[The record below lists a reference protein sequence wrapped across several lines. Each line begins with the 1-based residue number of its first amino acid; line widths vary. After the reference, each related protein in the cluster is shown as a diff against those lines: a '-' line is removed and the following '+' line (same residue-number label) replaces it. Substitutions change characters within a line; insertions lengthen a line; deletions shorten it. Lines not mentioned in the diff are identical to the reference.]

1 MRDRRDRPLESD
13 AVDRQSSRVMQLRP
27 PRSIPR
33 APSAGRPHGSLAT
46 AARRVALA
54 CALSV
59 ACAAPG
65 AGAAEYEACIDLTA
79 DVRALGSDDAF
90 EWEPAANRLSAL
102 GPAAWPALVRALE
115 REGPA
120 VRVGIVGVLAS
131 GSEADD
137 AVRQGLARVARKDP
151 EVEAR
156 ADAVAAL
163 RKLAGKQSRDVVVAA
178 LDDPSP
184 EVRRKAIIACTELCT
199 DDAALARLVALALG
213 DEPVSNALQ
222 ARRVLW
228 SLTADGRNAEVVT
241 KIRAATVAAA
251 KPAAGASQDA
261 AARRALLAALLLA
274 ELGDDAQLDA
284 LARAARPGV
293 DDAIRIRALHAIG
306 RLGGGDRV
314 ALVAELQQD
323 PAVGV
328 YANDALRR
336 MSERGIAGAADA
348 ATRYTGPRPPEL
360 LPRP

>member
-1 MRDRRDRPLESD
+1 MTF
-13 AVDRQSSRVMQLRP
+13 RP
-27 PRSIPR
+27 PHAAPPR
-33 APSAGRPHGSLAT
+33 LPARRPRSLAKGR
-46 AARRVALA
+46 ARRVVALA
-54 CALSV
+54 GSLFLSLTT
-59 ACAAPG
+59 AH
-65 AGAAEYEACIDLTA
+65 AGAAEYEACLDLTA

-131 GSEADD
+131 GTEADD
-137 AVRQGLARVARKDP
+137 AVRQALARVARKDP

-163 RKLAGKQSRDVVVAA
+163 RKLGGKQSRDVVVAA
-178 LDDPSP
+178 LDDPNP

-222 ARRVLW
+222 AKRVLW
-228 SLTADGRNAEVVT
+228 SSTADGRNAEVVA
-241 KIRAATVAAA
+241 KVRAETVAAA
-251 KPAAGASQDA
+251 KPATGASPDA

-274 ELGDDAQLDA
+274 EVGDDARLDEI
-284 LARAARPGV
+284 ARAARPDQDSALLV
-293 DDAIRIRALHAIG
+293 HALHALG
-306 RLGGGDRV
+306 RLGGADRV
-314 ALVAELQQD
+314 ALVAGLQQA
-323 PAVGV
+323 PGAGGV

-336 MSERGIAGAADA
+336 MSERGVTGAAEA
-348 ATRYTGPRPPEL
+348 AASYTGPRPPQL